1 MNIFGVGIPELLMV
15 LLLAAIIFG
24 PGRLPEF
31 AGQFGRAVRELREY
45 ARDFRDEYLVD
56 FEEIREE
63 MVEVRMDL
71 EETDQDI
78 RRDIEETG
86 QELRLAVRDAE
97 DATAEAVETAKGG
110 DEGPDRAEDEG
121 PAASK
126 AAEARPAMERRVRRR
141 PIVRRRA
148 AEGGDGPSSAPARPS
163 NVIALRR
170 RRGD

>member
-45 ARDFRDEYLVD
+45 ARDFRDEYLTD

-71 EETDQDI
+71 EATEGDI
-78 RRDIEETG
+78 RADIEQTG
-86 QELRLAVRDAE
+86 DELRLAARDAE
-97 DATAEAVETAKGG
+97 EAAGEAVDSAKGG
-110 DEGPDRAEDEG
+110 EPAPAEAPA
-121 PAASK
+121 PAA
-126 AAEARPAMERRVRRR
+126 AEPEPRAGRRARRR

-148 AEGGDGPSSAPARPS
+148 AEGGDPAAAPARPS

-170 RRGD
+170 RRDD

>member
-45 ARDFRDEYLVD
+45 ARDFRDEYLTD

-71 EETDQDI
+71 EATEGDI
-78 RRDIEETG
+78 RTDLAETG
-86 QELRLAVRDAE
+86 DELRLAVRDAE
-97 DATAEAVETAKGG
+97 EAAGEAVDSAKGG
-110 DEGPDRAEDEG
+110 EQPPAEAPAAAEPEPRAE
-121 PAASK
+121 
-126 AAEARPAMERRVRRR
+126 RRARRR

-148 AEGGDGPSSAPARPS
+148 AEGGDQPAAPARPS

-170 RRGD
+170 RRED

>member
-45 ARDFRDEYLVD
+45 ARDFRDEYLTD

-71 EETDQDI
+71 EATEGDI
-78 RRDIEETG
+78 RSDIEQTG
-86 QELRLAVRDAE
+86 DELRLAVRDAE
-97 DATAEAVETAKGG
+97 EAAGEAVDSAKG
-110 DEGPDRAEDEG
+110 DEPAPDDAPA
-121 PAASK
+121 PAAV
-126 AAEARPAMERRVRRR
+126 EREPRGERRARRR

-148 AEGGDGPSSAPARPS
+148 AEGGDPPAAPARPS

-170 RRGD
+170 RRDE

>member
-45 ARDFRDEYLVD
+45 ARDFRDEYLTD

-71 EETDQDI
+71 EATDQDI

-97 DATAEAVETAKGG
+97 EATAEAVESAKDGS
-110 DEGPDRAEDEG
+110 D
-121 PAASK
+121 
-126 AAEARPAMERRVRRR
+126 AAEAAAEPVSAEPQPTMERRVRRR
-141 PIVRRRA
+141 PVVRRRTVENGEVA
-148 AEGGDGPSSAPARPS
+148 AAATPARPS

-170 RRGD
+170 RRDD

>member
-45 ARDFRDEYLVD
+45 ARDFRDEYLTD

-63 MVEVRMDL
+63 MVEVRLDL

-78 RRDIEETG
+78 RRDLELTG
-86 QELRLAVRDAE
+86 EELRMAARDAE
-97 DATAEAVETAKGG
+97 AATAEAVSAASG
-110 DEGPDRAEDEG
+110 DE
-121 PAASK
+121 PAAAPEPESEQASP
-126 AAEARPAMERRVRRR
+126 AAEPMERRVNRRPRVRRR
-141 PIVRRRA
+141 PA
-148 AEGGDGPSSAPARPS
+148 AASAADAPARPS

-170 RRGD
+170 RRDA

>member
-71 EETDQDI
+71 EETDQGI

-110 DEGPDRAEDEG
+110 DAGPD
-121 PAASK
+121 P
-126 AAEARPAMERRVRRR
+126 AAEAEPA
-141 PIVRRRA
+141 
-148 AEGGDGPSSAPARPS
+148 APAAARTGWG
-163 NVIALRR
+163 
-170 RRGD
+170 RRGAGRSTPSASAR

>member
-45 ARDFRDEYLVD
+45 ARDFRDEYLTD

-71 EETDQDI
+71 EATEGDI
-78 RRDIEETG
+78 RADIAETG
-86 QELRLAVRDAE
+86 DELRLAVRDAE
-97 DATAEAVETAKGG
+97 EAAGEAVDSAKGG
-110 DEGPDRAEDEG
+110 DPPPAEAPAAAVEPEPRAE
-121 PAASK
+121 
-126 AAEARPAMERRVRRR
+126 RRARRR

-148 AEGGDGPSSAPARPS
+148 AEGGDPPAAPARPS

-170 RRGD
+170 RRED

>member
-45 ARDFRDEYLVD
+45 ARDFRDEYLTD

-63 MVEVRMDL
+63 MVEVRLDL

-78 RRDIEETG
+78 RRDLELTG
-86 QELRLAVRDAE
+86 EELRLAARDAE
-97 DATAEAVETAKGG
+97 AATSEAVSAASGDEPAATAPPEPESEPA
-110 DEGPDRAEDEG
+110 D
-121 PAASK
+121 PAA
-126 AAEARPAMERRVRRR
+126 EPMERRVSRRPRVRRR
-141 PIVRRRA
+141 PA
-148 AEGGDGPSSAPARPS
+148 AASAADAPARPS

-170 RRGD
+170 RRDA